1 MSDPSVPSAPGRA
14 PTRRSVLHAVGLAVL
29 TGGGA
34 SVVSGCSPDGG
45 SGTPTSSESP
55 VPGASGPTVVSPPDT
70 APSSPP
76 ASSARAASPSGSAV
90 AAADIPVGGGVVLSE
105 ADYVITQP
113 TAGDFRAFSK
123 FCTHK
128 QCPLASVGGGTI
140 NCMCHGGRYSMV
152 DGSVQAG
159 PPPKSLP
166 PAEVSVKGGWVVV
179 TS

>member
-1 MSDPSVPSAPGRA
+1 MSDPSVPWAPVPA

-34 SVVSGCSPDGG
+34 SVVSGCSSDGG
-45 SGTPTSSESP
+45 SGTPSPSESP
-55 VPGASGPTVVSPPDT
+55 VPGASGTSVSSPPDA
-70 APSSPP
+70 APSSTPS
-76 ASSARAASPSGSAV
+76 SSARAASPSGSAV
-90 AAADIPVGGGVVLSE
+90 AVADVPVGGGVVLSE

-140 NCMCHGGRYSMV
+140 NCMCHGGRYSMM

-166 PAEVSVKGGWVVV
+166 PAEVTVKGGWVVV
-179 TS
+179 TG